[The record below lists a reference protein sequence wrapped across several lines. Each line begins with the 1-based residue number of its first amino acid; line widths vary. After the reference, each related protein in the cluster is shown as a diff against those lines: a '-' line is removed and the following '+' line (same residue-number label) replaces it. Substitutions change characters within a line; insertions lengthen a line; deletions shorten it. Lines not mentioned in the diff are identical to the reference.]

1 MFIVKES
8 KSKNF
13 GGVVKLFT
21 LPRAKPRYAKI
32 GFVDTEGSG
41 EMILTQTNSEA
52 FLESQQTRRNLQAFD

>member
-1 MFIVKES
+1 MSEYAKRRIAHSVDDS
-8 KSKNF
+8 
-13 GGVVKLFT
+13 KLFT

-32 GFVDTEGSG
+32 GFVDTDGSG